1 MINIPTSFLYVTRV
15 TGVYIGG
22 KCFGGRPGV
31 TTCIAA
37 ITLCGWAALGVC
49 CPFFDVAGF
58 FGTGLFSFLRGVLW
72 FWHTRLVW
80 IVAWVGGVRWLA
92 GWLVDGICGWMDGIS
107 KWIGG

>member
-37 ITLCGWAALGVC
+37 ITLWGWAALGVC

-58 FGTGLFSFLRGVLW
+58 FGTSLFSFLRGVP
-72 FWHTRLVW
+72 LVL
-80 IVAWVGGVRWLA
+80 AYTASLDCCLGGWGAMA
-92 GWLVDGICGWMDGIS
+92 GWLVGGWNLWMDG
-107 KWIGG
+107 WD